1 MLCDPLYQ
9 IWVHRDFLVLTSTAE
24 SLFEKS
30 GFYQNEAKMPEK
42 RLRISQTVM
51 LKRAFGKSLFQ

>member
-1 MLCDPLYQ
+1 MTLCAKFGYTE
-9 IWVHRDFLVLTSTAE
+9 IFLVLTSTAE
-24 SLFEKS
+24 SLFVKS

-51 LKRAFGKSLFQ
+51 LKRAFGKALFQ